1 MAHAKCRNQMVLANT
16 ESRIICRIRVH
27 TLQRSNGATH
37 NKRIITIQTKFI
49 RLLCDIIASFCGFGE
64 RFVATFCGRSVKLFS
79 AASIWLQFGWN
90 LSRMKKL
97 EMKRFV
103 CTSHG
108 HGRACNMHDGDMTKC
123 RERERE
129 LLSWKW
135 KSQRSINR
143 GHGSNAKR
151 LQLFLLRSLHSCARM
166 HACE

>member
-1 MAHAKCRNQMVLANT
+1 MDLLKMAHAKCRNQMVLANT

-90 LSRMKKL
+90 LSRMKML

-123 RERERE
+123 RERERTPVMKME
-129 LLSWKW
+129 
-135 KSQRSINR
+135 KSAEHKSRTWLKCKTFTIVSP
-143 GHGSNAKR
+143 S
-151 LQLFLLRSLHSCARM
+151 FTS
-166 HACE
+166 